1 VRGAPQLLY
10 SVGAV
15 IQRKSMLEKVKV
27 AAAQVAPVFM
37 DREATID
44 KACKVIE
51 EAGKADAKL
60 VVFSETFVPGYPYW
74 RGVQPISKLSD
85 LMVEYQ
91 KNSLLIP
98 SYDTDVLCDAAAEA
112 GTVVALGC
120 SEMSDL
126 RKSETLYNTILFI
139 GDDGEILGRHRKLMP
154 THAERIV
161 WGMGDV
167 RDVRVFDTSV
177 GTIGG
182 MVCYE
187 HHMTLQKAAMAA
199 LGEEIHCAVWPGWWV
214 MERHPGAK
222 KRYGEG
228 DSTRLCDIEHA
239 IREYAFETQTFV
251 ISVSQ
256 YIPDDQIPDYCKDFN
271 IAAGG
276 SCIVNPAGVFLREPV
291 LNREEIIYAELDA
304 DDRRHTKA
312 YFDALGHYTR
322 WDVMRLDLR
331 GEPLDPL
338 TEESSVW
345 ELDEETIGALAE
357 RYGLDPEEI
366 VDIFREL
373 EP

>member
-1 VRGAPQLLY
+1 
-10 SVGAV
+10 
-15 IQRKSMLEKVKV
+15 MLDKVKV

-37 DREATID
+37 DKEATID
-44 KACKVIE
+44 KACRTIE
-51 EAGKADAKL
+51 EAGKGGARL
-60 VVFSETFVPGYPYW
+60 LVFSETFVPGYPYW
-74 RGVQPISKLSD
+74 RGVQPISRWSD

-91 KNSLLIP
+91 KNSLEIP
-98 SYDTDVLCDAAAEA
+98 SEETDVLCDAAREA
-112 GTVVALGC
+112 NLIVALGC
-120 SEMSDL
+120 SEMSDRL
-126 RKSETLYNTILFI
+126 GSETLYNTILFI
-139 GDDGEILGRHRKLMP
+139 DNEGDILGRHRKLMP
-154 THAERIV
+154 THAERII
-161 WGMGDV
+161 WGMGDI
-167 RDVRVFDTSV
+167 DDIRVFETPI
-177 GTIGG
+177 GNIGG
-182 MVCYE
+182 IVCYE
-187 HHMTLQKAAMAA
+187 HHMTLQKAAMAV

-222 KRYGEG
+222 RRYTAG
-228 DSTRLCDIEHA
+228 DSTHLCDLEHA

-251 ISVSQ
+251 ISVGQ
-256 YIPDDQIPDYCKDFN
+256 YIPDDQMPDYCRDFN

-276 SCIVNPAGVFLREPV
+276 SCIVNPAGVYLVEPV
-291 LNREEIIYAELDA
+291 FDREEIIYAELDA

-322 WDVMRLDLR
+322 WDLLRLDLR